1 MKKAI
6 LIAAGT
12 VTGLGAVLSITPPA
26 LSSSVGTVG
35 VGGGIALGGG
45 TSAPTATPATPATT
59 PATTPAAT
67 PTKSATTTATAKPT
81 STPTKNSTTTTTTT
95 TTTTATAT
103 AKPSASATASATA
116 TPTQTATPTPT
127 KTATGFSGT
136 VNGDSYNARNYG
148 TVSVSATFADGKIAS
163 VSASQSPRSWS
174 QNSLSVLLP
183 YVNGGKITVEQVK
196 QYSAAQLPCATS
208 NRCNSQASYTAEAFW
223 ASLKSAITKAGL

>member
-26 LSSSVGTVG
+26 LSNSTGAVGL
-35 VGGGIALGGG
+35 GGGVDLGGG
-45 TSAPTATPATPATT
+45 TSTPAATPAT

-67 PTKSATTTATAKPT
+67 PTKSATATAKPT

-95 TTTTATAT
+95 ATATTT

>member
-45 TSAPTATPATPATT
+45 TSTPTATPATPAT

-67 PTKSATTTATAKPT
+67 PTKSATATAKPT
-81 STPTKNSTTTTTTT
+81 STPTKNSTTTTTA
-95 TTTTATAT
+95 TATTT

-116 TPTQTATPTPT
+116 TPTQTQTATPTPT
-127 KTATGFSGT
+127 KTAAGFSGT